1 MNPVTQK
8 AIAFLEQ
15 RLVKSA
21 TVLAVRVWSPAT
33 FIEIDLHMPGV
44 DMSKWYEVQ
53 HIKCKVGPLIY
64 RDYTPSGWD
73 AGTQTCTLFIDAAH
87 EGPGSRWAKS
97 LERGDTLSYLG
108 ISSSHHRPAGDKRLV
123 FLGDESAIGH
133 FLALGQLVNRR
144 LTHGRPVDDRPSV
157 CGAIAIAENHHRDEF
172 GSYFPH
178 SGLEAVNKMHRADYS
193 ALENWIDDYR
203 VDELSDTVFY
213 LAGHIPSMVRLRKM
227 LRQKGCAGSQV
238 RVQGFWD

>member
-1 MNPVTQK
+1 MNLVKQK
-8 AIAFLEQ
+8 TMAFLER

-21 TVLAVRVWSPAT
+21 TVLAVRMWSPAT

-44 DMSKWYEVQ
+44 DMNKWYEVQ

-97 LERGDTLSYLG
+97 LERGDTLSYFG
-108 ISSSHHRPAGDKRLV
+108 ISSSHHQPARNKRLV

-133 FLALGQLVNRR
+133 FLALGQLA
-144 LTHGRPVDDRPSV
+144 DDRSSV
-157 CGAIAIAENHHRDEF
+157 CGAIAIAEKHHQDEF
-172 GSYFPH
+172 GNYFPY
-178 SGLEAVNKMHRADYS
+178 SGLEAVNKTHWADYA
-193 ALENWIDDYR
+193 ALENWTDDYP
-203 VDELSDTVFY
+203 VNGLSDTIFY
-213 LAGHIPSMVRLRKM
+213 LAGYVPSMVRLRKI

-238 RVQGFWD
+238 KVQGFWD